1 MAGGGWSPG
10 RRAGRG
16 QRIETTGAG
25 GSGWREGTVPAPLS
39 RGKVR
44 SDQGKRCAGASSV
57 VLFLEVGKGVPH
69 NMTFTVGETVV
80 YPNHGAA
87 VIEDI
92 ETRKIKGEDRLYL
105 VLRIVAQNDLVV
117 RVPACN
123 LDLVGVRDVVDQ
135 AGLERVFDVLRAE
148 HTEEPTN
155 WSRRY
160 KANLEKLHS
169 GDVMKVAEVVRD
181 LWRRERERGL
191 SAGEKRMLAK
201 ARQILV
207 SELALAER
215 TNEDKA
221 ETLLDEV
228 LAS

>member
-1 MAGGGWSPG
+1 MA
-10 RRAGRG
+10 
-16 QRIETTGAG
+16 
-25 GSGWREGTVPAPLS
+25 
-39 RGKVR
+39 
-44 SDQGKRCAGASSV
+44 
-57 VLFLEVGKGVPH
+57 
-69 NMTFTVGETVV
+69 FTVGETVV

-92 ETRKIKGEDRLYL
+92 ETRQIKGEDKKYL
-105 VLRIVAQNDLVV
+105 VLRIVAQKDLVV

-123 LDLVGVRDVVDQ
+123 LDLVGVRDVVDKE
-135 AGLERVFDVLRAE
+135 GLERVFDVLRLPNA
-148 HTEEPTN
+148 EEPTN

-169 GDVMKVAEVVRD
+169 GDVMKVSEVVRD

-207 SELALAER
+207 SELALAEH

-221 ETLLDEV
+221 ETVLDEV

>member
-1 MAGGGWSPG
+1 MSA
-10 RRAGRG
+10 
-16 QRIETTGAG
+16 T
-25 GSGWREGTVPAPLS
+25 
-39 RGKVR
+39 
-44 SDQGKRCAGASSV
+44 SSTQ
-57 VLFLEVGKGVPH
+57 E
-69 NMTFTVGETVV
+69 
-80 YPNHGAA
+80 
-87 VIEDI
+87 
-92 ETRKIKGEDRLYL
+92 
-105 VLRIVAQNDLVV
+105 
-117 RVPACN
+117 
-123 LDLVGVRDVVDQ
+123 
-135 AGLERVFDVLRAE
+135 GLERVFDVLRAE

-207 SELALAER
+207 SELALAEH

-221 ETLLDEV
+221 ETILDEV